1 MTTKKQQEKP
11 IYLTDYNP
19 DDSKWDF
26 HKSAVDQVSYFYDT
40 SPISQHHKYGNRV
53 YKCAELLR
61 FMYVDNLETGESKLK
76 LANANFCRVRLC
88 PVCQWRRSMAWRAR
102 LFQNLP
108 RLFEEH
114 KNLNFLFLTLTIK
127 NCDIDNLSCE
137 LKKLNSAW
145 NKLRLRKEFS
155 RGIKGYIRA
164 TEVTKS
170 GEQAHPHFHCILAV
184 GKSYFKNNYIS
195 QARWVELWQSCLN
208 VDYVPVVDVRKIKQT
223 GTEIE
228 TKAVVETLKYTT
240 KIQDLLED
248 QVWFLKLTDQLH
260 NKRFLATGGI
270 FKDIL
275 KEEVTEQEMLCL
287 ENEEDEEQ
295 DQEEKLKSSLYFG
308 FEHNVKKY
316 KKVKNPHA

>member
-1 MTTKKQQEKP
+1 MTDHKKQ

-19 DDSKWDF
+19 DDRKWDD
-26 HKSAVDQVSYFYDT
+26 HKSAVDKISFYY
-40 SPISQHHKYGNRV
+40 SSSAEEKHKKYGNRV
-53 YKCAELLR
+53 YDCAELLR
-61 FMYVDNLETGESKLK
+61 FNFIDNLSTGETKLK
-76 LANANFCRVRLC
+76 LTNANFCRVRLC
-88 PVCQWRRSMAWRAR
+88 PVCQWRRSMTWRAK

-108 RLFEEH
+108 KLFEEH
-114 KNLNFLFLTLTIK
+114 ENLNFLFLTLTVK
-127 NCDIDNLSCE
+127 NCGIDNLSSE

-170 GEQAHPHFHCILAV
+170 GDMAHPHFHCILAV
-184 GKSYFKNNYIS
+184 GKSYFKNNYVS
-195 QARWVELWQSCLN
+195 QSRWVELWQSCLN

-275 KEEVTEQEMLCL
+275 KEEVTGQEMLCL
-287 ENEEDEEQ
+287 ESEEETEQ
-295 DQEEKLKSSLYFG
+295 EQEEKLKSALYFG
-308 FEHNVKKY
+308 FEHKVKKY
-316 KKVKNPHA
+316 KKVKNPHS

>member
-1 MTTKKQQEKP
+1 MTDHKKEQ

-19 DDSKWDF
+19 DDKKWDD
-26 HKSAVDQVSYFYDT
+26 HKSAVDKISFYYST
-40 SPISQHHKYGNRV
+40 SAEEKHKKYGNRV
-53 YKCAELLR
+53 YDCAELLR
-61 FMYVDNLETGESKLK
+61 FNFIDNLATGETKLK
-76 LANANFCRVRLC
+76 LTNASFCRVRLC

-114 KNLNFLFLTLTIK
+114 KNLNFLFLTLTVK
-127 NCDIDNLSCE
+127 NCEIDDLSNE

-145 NKLRLRKEFS
+145 KKLIDRKIFKDS
-155 RGIKGYIRA
+155 IKGYIRA

-170 GEQAHPHFHCILAV
+170 GDQAHPHFHCILAV

-248 QVWFLKLTDQLH
+248 QTWFLKLTDQLH

-275 KEEVTEQEMLCL
+275 KEEVTGQEMLCL
-287 ENEEDEEQ
+287 ENGEDEEQ
-295 DQEEKLKSSLYFG
+295 EQEEKLKSALYFS
-308 FEHNVKKY
+308 FEHQVKKY
-316 KKVKNPHA
+316 KKVKNPHQ

>member
-1 MTTKKQQEKP
+1 
-11 IYLTDYNP
+11 
-19 DDSKWDF
+19 
-26 HKSAVDQVSYFYDT
+26 
-40 SPISQHHKYGNRV
+40 
-53 YKCAELLR
+53 
-61 FMYVDNLETGESKLK
+61 
-76 LANANFCRVRLC
+76 
-88 PVCQWRRSMAWRAR
+88 MAWRAR

-127 NCDIDNLSCE
+127 NCDIDNLSGE

-155 RGIKGYIRA
+155 KGIKGYIRA

-170 GEQAHPHFHCILAV
+170 GNQAHPHFHCILAV
-184 GKSYFKNNYIS
+184 GKSYFNNSYIS
-195 QARWVELWQSCLN
+195 QAKWVELWQSCLN
-208 VDYVPVVDVRKIKQT
+208 VDYSPVVDVRKIKQK

-248 QVWFLKLTDQLH
+248 QTWFLKLTDQLH

-275 KEEVTEQEMLCL
+275 KEEVTGQEMLCL

-295 DQEEKLKSSLYFG
+295 EQEEKLKSALYFG
-308 FEHNVKKY
+308 FQHNVKKY
-316 KKVKNPHA
+316 KKVKNPHS